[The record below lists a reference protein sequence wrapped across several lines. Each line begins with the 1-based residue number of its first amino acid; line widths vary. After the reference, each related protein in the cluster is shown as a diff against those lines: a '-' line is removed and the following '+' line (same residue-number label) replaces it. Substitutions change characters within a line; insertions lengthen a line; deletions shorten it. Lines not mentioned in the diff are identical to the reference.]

1 MKKICTLVHGI
12 IKLHFSP
19 TLTKYLPLSPCILL
33 HYIFHSSPLLMTS
46 FTPNYLLAFRVHF
59 SPFVIKHLKASSP
72 LATKSISSKK
82 KFTSDRVLYQLNPAY
97 LPLFEQA
104 PPFSKLVAPPIL
116 HPLWCQLW
124 LVGVVFKR
132 NWTHGDSSTWLAMPP
147 YIIYLFN
154 LWELWL
160 GLLPLSNLSWL
171 IDTNL

>member
-1 MKKICTLVHGI
+1 MANVRQLCGLNHMSNENFCTLVHGI

-19 TLTKYLPLSPCILL
+19 ILTKYLPLSPCILL
-33 HYIFHSSPLLMTS
+33 HCIFHSSPLLMAS

-116 HPLWCQLW
+116 TSIVIPIVTCRGSVQKKL
-124 LVGVVFKR
+124 
-132 NWTHGDSSTWLAMPP
+132 N
-147 YIIYLFN
+147 
-154 LWELWL
+154 
-160 GLLPLSNLSWL
+160 SWR
-171 IDTNL
+171 

>member
-1 MKKICTLVHGI
+1 MTFQCSFKRPPSFEIDTNCRTMACMWFEPYEQWNFFCSLVHGI

-19 TLTKYLPLSPCILL
+19 TLTKYFPLSPCILL
-33 HYIFHSSPLLMTS
+33 DCIFHSSHLLMAS

-104 PPFSKLVAPPIL
+104 PPFPKLVAPPIL
-116 HPLWCQLW
+116 TSIVIPIVTCRGSVQKKFELMEIAL
-124 LVGVVFKR
+124 
-132 NWTHGDSSTWLAMPP
+132 GD
-147 YIIYLFN
+147 
-154 LWELWL
+154 
-160 GLLPLSNLSWL
+160 
-171 IDTNL
+171 